1 MARGLAEL
9 RPDRLRSR
17 KAEKGEVTMILQSK
31 LSGALVEAT
40 LEIDTAQGSPLRGQT
55 LLSIRKPD
63 GSGTVLIAPY
73 KAHEYRISSID
84 DAEYAVLREAGFE
97 MDLVRRAPGD

>member
-1 MARGLAEL
+1 LPSFSPAAE
-9 RPDRLRSR
+9 
-17 KAEKGEVTMILQSK
+17 AGQGEVTMILQSK

-40 LEIDTAQGSPLRGQT
+40 LEIDTAEGSPLRGQT

-84 DAEYAVLREAGFE
+84 DAEYAVLREAGFD
-97 MDLVRRAPGD
+97 MDFARGSPGN